1 MLPRC
6 NASNERVGVFGYEKY
21 FQNQKKYP
29 RTIFC
34 LKMLIPG
41 TGTGTTVESVRH
53 CLFSLRRLL
62 SPHFAVNPINSETII
77 TEPWAPTCALLVMP
91 GGADL
96 GYCRVLNGPG
106 NKIISQFVWNG
117 GAYLGLCAG
126 GYYGCGK
133 VEFEVGNGEMEVV
146 GSRELS
152 FFPGTCRGAAFTGFA
167 YASESGARASKLKI
181 EKGTLGHVA
190 LEEFRSYYNGGG
202 LFVDAEEYEGIEVL
216 ARYTQDLS
224 VTGGDA
230 AVVYCKV
237 GSGGAVLTGPHP
249 EYVYCIKNRVMKVL
263 TGRDSLVSIWIKV
276 LARKDM
282 QT

>member
-1 MLPRC
+1 MPRI
-6 NASNERVGVFGYEKY
+6 NVLVYSGMKNT
-21 FQNQKKYP
+21 P
-29 RTIFC
+29 
-34 LKMLIPG
+34 LKLFIKRLIPG

-53 CLFSLRRLL
+53 CLYSLRRLL

-77 TEPWAPTCALLVMP
+77 TEPWAPSCALLVMP

-96 GYCRVLNGPG
+96 GYCRALNGTG

-126 GYYGCGK
+126 GYYGCK
-133 VEFEVGNGEMEVV
+133 SVEFEVGGKEMEVV

-152 FFPGTCRGAAFTGFA
+152 FFPGICRGAAFTGFK

-181 EKGTLGHVA
+181 EKSTLGGA
-190 LEEFRSYYNGGG
+190 APEELRSYYNGGG
-202 LFVDAEEYEGIEVL
+202 LFVDAEKYEGIEVL

-237 GSGGAVLTGPHP
+237 GSGGAVLAGPHP
-249 EYVYCIKNRVMKVL
+249 EYV
-263 TGRDSLVSIWIKV
+263 
-276 LARKDM
+276 
-282 QT
+282 